1 MARSK
6 NPYRAYAAIVM
17 ASLLLICVLSLTA
30 CSGNAGTS
38 TTSSTNTTT
47 TSSSSQNTAAPAD
60 NATKI
65 KNADQQVQDA
75 VKSIDSTQN
84 DVNTASQSSSDND
97 QTP

>member
-6 NPYRAYAAIVM
+6 NPYSAYAAIVM
-17 ASLLLICVLSLTA
+17 ASLLICVLALTA
-30 CSGNAGTS
+30 CGGNAGTS

-75 VKSIDSTQN
+75 VKSMDNTQN